1 MNRDCRIAYRA
12 IIKTYAKRLVLESTA
27 LTLASGDCIVV
38 TGENGAG
45 KTTLLRIL
53 AGLEKPDYGEISIDG
68 GKARDWRR
76 QRRRLL
82 ASVMYLHQQPY
93 MLDGT
98 VRQNLDYAARLN
110 RAYSDPDHEVDT
122 ALDWAGLA
130 TLASQSARSL
140 SGGQK
145 QRVALA
151 RARLRAPRVLLLDEP
166 SASLD
171 SDSRGRALRM
181 LSEFRDSGTAIAIV
195 THDPEDFAA
204 LASERLRLADRR
216 LHAERPETAESS
228 GVIDLDRIRQDQAQ

>member
-1 MNRDCRIAYRA
+1 MNQDYRVAYRA
-12 IIKTYAKRLVLESTA
+12 IIKSYAKRLVLESTA

-38 TGENGAG
+38 TGENGSG

-98 VRQNLDYAARLN
+98 VRRNLDYAARLN
-110 RAYSDPDHEVDT
+110 RAYTDTEREVEA

-130 TLASQSARSL
+130 ALASQPASSL

-171 SDSRGRALRM
+171 SDSRDRTLRM
-181 LSEFRDSGTAIAIV
+181 LREFRDSGTAIAIV
-195 THDPEDFAA
+195 THDPEDFSA
-204 LASERLRLADRR
+204 LASERLRLEDRR
-216 LHAERPETAESS
+216 LHADRTDVST
-228 GVIDLDRIRQDQAQ
+228 VVDLGKIRHDQAQ

>member
-1 MNRDCRIAYRA
+1 MNRDYRIAYRA
-12 IIKTYAKRLVLESTA
+12 IIKRYAKRLVLESTA

-38 TGENGAG
+38 TGENGSG

-53 AGLEKPDYGEISIDG
+53 AGLEKPDYGEIAIDG
-68 GKARDWRR
+68 GKPRNWRR
-76 QRRRLL
+76 QRRQLL

-98 VRQNLDYAARLN
+98 VRQNLDYAARLS
-110 RAYSDPDHEVDT
+110 RAHADPQRAVEA
-122 ALDWAGLA
+122 ALDWAGLSA
-130 TLASQSARSL
+130 LASQSARSL

-171 SDSRGRALRM
+171 SSSRGRALRM
-181 LSEFRDSGTAIAIV
+181 LAEFCDSGTAIAIV
-195 THDPEDFAA
+195 THDPEDFSS
-204 LASERLRLADRR
+204 LASECLRLEDRR
-216 LHAERPETAESS
+216 LHADRPAPSS
-228 GVIDLDRIRQDQAQ
+228 VIDLDKIRHDQAL